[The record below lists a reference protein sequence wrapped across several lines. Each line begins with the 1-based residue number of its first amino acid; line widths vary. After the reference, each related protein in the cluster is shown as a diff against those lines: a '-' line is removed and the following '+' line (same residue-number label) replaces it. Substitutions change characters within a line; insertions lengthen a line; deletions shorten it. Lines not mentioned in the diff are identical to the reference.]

1 MNILYNIMLMYALAF
16 AIGLFVALIIWIL
29 YSSMTAKSSPKIRL
43 RESYLELRQLR
54 RKNKKSDR

>member
-1 MNILYNIMLMYALAF
+1 MNIFYNIMLMYALAF
-16 AIGLFVALIIWIL
+16 VIGLFVAFIIWVL
-29 YSSMTAKSSPKIRL
+29 YSTMTAKSMPKTRL

>member
-16 AIGLFVALIIWIL
+16 VIGLFVAFIIWIL
-29 YSSMTAKSSPKIRL
+29 YSTMTAKSLPKARI